1 MHKEADST
9 VSDGKMIRPHC
20 KKTVAFKR
28 SGMNVPAKHT
38 GEPSI
43 QE

>member
-20 KKTVAFKR
+20 KKQ
-28 SGMNVPAKHT
+28 S
-38 GEPSI
+38 PSK
-43 QE
+43 EAA